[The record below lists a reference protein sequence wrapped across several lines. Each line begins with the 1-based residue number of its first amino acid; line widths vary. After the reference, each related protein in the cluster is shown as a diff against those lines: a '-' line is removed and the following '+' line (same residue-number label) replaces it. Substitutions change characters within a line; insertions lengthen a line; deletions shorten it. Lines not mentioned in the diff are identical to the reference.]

1 MVFGEG
7 GRREGEEGLPWC
19 LEKKDEERP
28 TVRERRASCG
38 VWKRRTKRGPR

>member
-7 GRREGEEGLPWC
+7 RREARSEGEEGLPWC

-28 TVRERRASCG
+28 TVRERRASRG
-38 VWKRRTKRGPR
+38 V